1 MRYRELLHKN
11 APLTLFAMSGVGALR
26 ALRRVE
32 RVGPKWAR
40 PHRGG
45 TYVAE
50 INRGAE
56 ELSADPAQ
64 WPPVLTEL
72 AEHADVRVEPTLVRP
87 TMRLRVTARGRDGDP
102 GDLGRRVRQAKQ
114 LLETGEVLVSPAEPE
129 GDRR

>member
-11 APLTLFAMSGVGALR
+11 APLTLFAMSGVGVLR
-26 ALRRVE
+26 ALRHVE
-32 RVGPKWAR
+32 RTGPKWAR

-56 ELSADPAQ
+56 ELSADPTQ

-72 AEHADVRVEPTLVRP
+72 AEHAEVRVEPTLVRP
-87 TMRLRVTARGRDGDP
+87 TMCLRVTARGGE
-102 GDLGRRVRQAKQ
+102 GDLGRQVREAKQ
-114 LLETGEVLVSPAEPE
+114 LLETGEVLASPALPE